1 MKALAKRLT
10 YLEAKSRVSELDGVS
25 DEEIVRRIGLLLD
38 QIEAIDVDGGAK
50 LRAAFDAGDW
60 SDLFKLFE
68 VMKCEA

>member
-10 YLEAKSRVSELDGVS
+10 YLEAKARVSELDGVS
-25 DEEIVRRIGLLLD
+25 DEEIVRRIGVLLD
-38 QIEAIDVDGGAK
+38 QIVAIDADGGEE

-60 SDLFKLFE
+60 SGLLKLFE